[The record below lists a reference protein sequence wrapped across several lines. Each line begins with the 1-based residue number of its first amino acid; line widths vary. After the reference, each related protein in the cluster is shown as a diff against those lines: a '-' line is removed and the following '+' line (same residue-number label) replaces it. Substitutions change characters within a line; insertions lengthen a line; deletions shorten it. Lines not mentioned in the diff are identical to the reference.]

1 MKSAKIY
8 PTYKVGDCSTE
19 YPVVRKPKSLFEM
32 AWILLAFTFIAWMFG
47 YPLFNEIVAPLLI
60 FVGVL

>member
-19 YPVVRKPKSLFEM
+19 YPAARPPKTLLEM
-32 AWILLAFTFIAWMFG
+32 AWIALAFTFVAWMFG
-47 YPLFNEIVAPLLI
+47 YPLFNEIVAPLFI
-60 FVGVL
+60 FMGVL